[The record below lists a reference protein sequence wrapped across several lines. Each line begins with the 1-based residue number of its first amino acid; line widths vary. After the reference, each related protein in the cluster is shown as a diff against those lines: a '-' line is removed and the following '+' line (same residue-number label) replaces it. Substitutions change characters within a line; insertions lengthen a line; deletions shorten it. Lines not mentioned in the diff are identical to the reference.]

1 MKEDAHNYRR
11 IPNCLRKFRK
21 VSGYTQRQVALIL
34 GVRTTGMIS
43 RWENGSRLPSPINIF
58 RLAALYGTLADA
70 LYIDM
75 MRRLREEI
83 KASRERFYAKSR
95 KLPGRPL

>member
-1 MKEDAHNYRR
+1 MKEDANNFRR
-11 IPNCLRKFRK
+11 IPNCLWKYRK

-34 GVRTTGMIS
+34 GVRNTGMIS
-43 RWENGSRLPSPINIF
+43 RWENGSRLPSPVNIL

-70 LYIDM
+70 LYADM

-83 KASRERFYAKSR
+83 KTNRERFYAKSR